1 MGTQIMEANLVAQ
14 PISKSKPESA
24 WTYREYLSENHTIH
38 NLQLNSSQLTLPQK
52 MGPASLMRTSLTP

>member
-24 WTYREYLSENHTIH
+24 WPYRKHLSENHTIH
-38 NLQLNSSQLTLPQK
+38 NLQLNSSQLTLP
-52 MGPASLMRTSLTP
+52 